1 MSRSGAILLVMTSGV
16 LAFCLFLSGIKE
28 HFGVPSAGGDQQ
40 AGAWWDQE
48 TRMTN
53 GVLSFRDRE

>member
-1 MSRSGAILLVMTSGV
+1 MTSGV